1 LFSTSDE
8 SAYAYDIIELRFLSP
23 IAFYTDFPT
32 FASYNTEVDPML
44 NNSTNSY
51 TDSFKV
57 AIFLYKWRKTLLVL
71 GLSAA
76 ILSALFSSP
85 IFIAPLY
92 RSTVILYPASS
103 NSVSKSLLNEN
114 TSAKQDI
121 LEYGVDEQ
129 TEQMLQILNSNRVRD
144 RVISKFKL
152 ADHYGIHPG
161 ERYYQTRL
169 YTQFN
174 SNITFK
180 RTEFMAVEISVLDK
194 DPQMAADMADEIAV
208 LLDSVKNDMQKERAM
223 KGFKI
228 VEAEYLSQQQQI
240 AVMEDS
246 LTRLRKLG
254 VQDYESQVEMMNRQL
269 AMEIAKGNT
278 RGIHALEEK
287 LKVLAIYGGP
297 YVSIRDALVNEKK
310 QLSYIKARYEE
321 AKMDAYEEIPQKF
334 IVENA
339 YKAERKAYPII
350 WIIVVISTLGAL
362 LAGMLVIY
370 IVERSPAFLLK
381 IRQTE
386 S

>member
-1 LFSTSDE
+1 
-8 SAYAYDIIELRFLSP
+8 
-23 IAFYTDFPT
+23 
-32 FASYNTEVDPML
+32 ML

-92 RSTVILYPASS
+92 RSTVIMYPASS

-129 TEQMLQILNSNRVRD
+129 TEQMLQILNSNRIRD
-144 RVISKFKL
+144 KVISKFKL

-287 LKVLAIYGGP
+287 LKVLATYGGP

-310 QLSYIKARYEE
+310 QLSYIKARYED

-350 WIIVVISTLGAL
+350 WIIVVLSTLGTL

-370 IVERSPAFLLK
+370 MVERSPAFLLK
-381 IRQTE
+381 IKQTA